1 MIGYEKSKQS
11 LDKTIDSL
19 TAQLSQVHTMQR
31 TLAKEHIKNALK
43 CVELHELIELAN
55 DIYAEQF
62 AQGEIDT
69 YHTTQQQEKINETLR
84 N

>member
-1 MIGYEKSKQS
+1 MQTLNQI
-11 LDKTIDSL
+11 IDSIN
-19 TAQLSQVHTMQR
+19 AQLAPTR
-31 TLAKEHIKNALK
+31 AFKRDLAKSHIANALK
-43 CVELHELIELAN
+43 CVELHELIEMAN

-62 AQGEIDT
+62 AQGEIAT